1 MCKVE
6 PNINT
11 VTINE
16 EFGIENVMVKLQWNK
31 EDNVTYNATITPQTL
46 GSLMFNGSTS
56 VQISIQYNT
65 IYKVNI
71 TATSALC
78 GQGMTSVVPLHYGEY
93 IINKYESIKL
103 MLIVSLH

>member
-1 MCKVE
+1 MCKVK
-6 PNINT
+6 PNINA

-16 EFGIENVMVKLQWNK
+16 EFGVEDVTVKLEWNK
-31 EDNVTYNATITPQTL
+31 EHNVTYNVTIAPQTL

-65 IYKVNI
+65 MYKVNI

-78 GQGMTSVVPLHYGEY
+78 GQGMTSVVPLHYG
-93 IINKYESIKL
+93 
-103 MLIVSLH
+103 